1 VTTSGIDLF
10 RNQGRALQAVSRIG
24 GCELLSAR
32 DRSSAEAYERG
43 AGVLMSIPIF
53 LEGIFNQ
60 IAPMFVLLVFNGL
73 LSQLVSLSERKSQTV
88 MADSAFSEGFVR
100 VDAELP
106 FEHLSRVGAE
116 RKLLNLGVNRCLAA

>member
-1 VTTSGIDLF
+1 MRTV
-10 RNQGRALQAVSRIG
+10 V
-24 GCELLSAR
+24 
-32 DRSSAEAYERG
+32 G
-43 AGVLMSIPIF
+43 AGSKSGCNIASGARVSQCQFLFF

-60 IAPMFVLLVFNGL
+60 IAPMFVLFVFNGL

-106 FEHLSRVGAE
+106 FEHLSRFGAE